1 MKLSSYSIQQI
12 YKIVPRKNQFYYYIL
27 ENLEIPQNRIVF
39 YTNSL
44 QGGKHLLVIKSTE
57 LQLKQ
62 AQSVFRYLGIND
74 WQVYYKLETE
84 RLISSNFDKV
94 PLFANAIDSFMLSS
108 LN

>member
-1 MKLSSYSIQQI
+1 M
-12 YKIVPRKNQFYYYIL
+12 
-27 ENLEIPQNRIVF
+27 
-39 YTNSL
+39 
-44 QGGKHLLVIKSTE
+44 VIKSTE

-74 WQVYYKLETE
+74 WQVYYTLETE

-94 PLFANAIDSFMLSS
+94 ELFANAIDSFMLSS